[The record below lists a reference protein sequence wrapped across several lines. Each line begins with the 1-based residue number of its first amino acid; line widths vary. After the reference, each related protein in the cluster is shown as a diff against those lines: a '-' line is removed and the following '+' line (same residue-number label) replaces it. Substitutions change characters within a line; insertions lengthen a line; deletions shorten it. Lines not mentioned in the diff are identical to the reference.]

1 MTLPANSCLC
11 WDRISCEQCGCFDRP
26 MGYTDNRSGAFHH
39 VCQQCGHQWVAIS
52 AEDERAAAEGREPA
66 SLRRS
71 LLLGFGT
78 VRPTES
84 AEAYRDAIGRAQ
96 ELGFDELVVYGPFV
110 QPGDH
115 FYSTVNVHAEVL
127 AGR

>member
-52 AEDERAAAEGREPA
+52 AEDERAAAEGRVNDALNTRRYA
-66 SLRRS
+66 S
-71 LLLGFGT
+71 G
-78 VRPTES
+78 
-84 AEAYRDAIGRAQ
+84 RDEQ
-96 ELGFDELVVYGPFV
+96 FE
-110 QPGDH
+110 
-115 FYSTVNVHAEVL
+115 
-127 AGR
+127 